1 MLLYADKITGSLD
14 RALAETNRR
23 RKRQIAHNEEH
34 GITPASVKKNIAD
47 IIEGMADS
55 EDLSA
60 PGPYRVREAME
71 EAQVPLFGSNLR
83 SHIEGLE
90 AEMHK
95 AAGDLEFETA
105 ARLRDEI
112 KRLRETELAVA
123 DDPFARQAAVDQ
135 RVEENTGVKSKAPAK
150 KQRRQRKGP

>member
-1 MLLYADKITGSLD
+1 VLLYADKMTGSME

-23 RKRQIAHNEEH
+23 RERQVAHNEAN
-34 GITPASVKKNIAD
+34 GITPASIRKNIAD
-47 IIEGMADS
+47 VLENIAER

-60 PGPYRVREAME
+60 PGPYRIRDAME
-71 EAQVPLFGSNLR
+71 EKQAPLLGNNLHA
-83 SHIEGLE
+83 HIEGLE

-112 KRLRETELAVA
+112 KRLRETELAIA
-123 DDPFARQAAVDQ
+123 DDPFARQSAVEA
-135 RVEENTGVKSKAPAK
+135 RVEEKTGVKSKAPPK